1 MADEKKP
8 EAKPPVVESSM
19 FSHPDPFVEIV
30 WLLLSIFF
38 ILYLI
43 NGFINLISSG
53 GTISFGSEQINLREY
68 LTLLFWKI
76 FTYIQYTAILLSPLL
91 VIAIV
96 YLYKKLSILRM
107 AEAKLLYVEETG
119 PQGYNNPQWERILS
133 HVESINENDWRLA
146 ILEADIMLNT
156 LLDNMGLPGDTIAD
170 KLKMVEK
177 SDFVTIDNAL
187 EAHKI
192 RNQIAHEGATF
203 VINQHEVRRVIGLYQ
218 TVFEEFRII

>member
-30 WLLLSIFF
+30 WLLLSLFF

-43 NGFINLISSG
+43 NAVVTMINSG
-53 GTISFGSEQINLREY
+53 NFSLFGINTINIKS
-68 LTLLFWKI
+68 LLLEI
-76 FTYIQYTAILLSPLL
+76 FTYIQYIVILLSPLL
-91 VIAIV
+91 IIAIV
-96 YLYKKLSILRM
+96 YLYKKLSVLRM
-107 AEAKLLYVEETG
+107 AEAKLFYTEETG
-119 PQGYNNPQWERILS
+119 PTGYNNPQWERILN
-133 HVESINENDWRLA
+133 HIESINENDWRLA

-177 SDFVTIDNAL
+177 SDFVTIDNAW
-187 EAHKI
+187 EAHKV

-203 VINQHEVRRVIGLYQ
+203 IINQHEVRRVIGLYQ
-218 TVFEEFRII
+218 TVFEEFRIV